1 MECPMIVDLFG
12 CSSDSSSFREIPSK
26 RFHSPSPEIRRSSVY
41 GRAMYWRALHT
52 HTHTHELHYRYFG
65 VLALGKTLGDAI
77 IIRHSWAAPSKSST
91 RQTACEPAP
100 RFRVGRPG
108 SRTSRAEHSAHA
120 FSAVLTHFR
129 RTIPA
134 AYVGRTGVPFF
145 SFLSAFPFGTKLFPF
160 RSGADGG

>member
-1 MECPMIVDLFG
+1 MPD
-12 CSSDSSSFREIPSK
+12 DSRFVRLLERLILVQGDPKQALPLSFAGDTAV
-26 RFHSPSPEIRRSSVY
+26 RRLRSCDVLVCL
-41 GRAMYWRALHT
+41 A

-77 IIRHSWAAPSKSST
+77 IIKHPWAAPSKSST